1 MLQGAASGVKL
12 SKLRN
17 ELRAGAII
25 EAMREIHVDA
35 IRDTVRTLCKDA
47 ACLLPEDVVG
57 ALQTARQREQ
67 SPVAIKVIDQ
77 ILLNADLAREEMLPL
92 CQDTGTTVL
101 FLDIGQD
108 VHVVGGD
115 LKTALTEGVSQ
126 GYREGYLRA
135 SIVDKPFSARTNTK
149 DNTPPIVHTEIVP
162 GDSLRIQLMPKGGGC
177 ENMSRFTIMLPSAGK
192 KGITEFVCRTVDES
206 GGNPCPPIIVGL
218 GVGGTAEHA
227 MYMAKRSLT
236 RKIGEPNPD
245 PEEAEFE
252 AQILD
257 AVNALGV
264 GAQAVG
270 GTQTALGVHMMTH
283 PTHIASLPVAVNL
296 QCHSARLK
304 EATL

>member
-1 MLQGAASGVKL
+1 
-12 SKLRN
+12 
-17 ELRAGAII
+17 
-25 EAMREIHVDA
+25 MRELHVDA
-35 IRDTVRTLCKDA
+35 IRDTVRALCIEA

-57 ALQTARQREQ
+57 AIQTAKQREK
-67 SPVAIKVIDQ
+67 SPVAVKVLDQ

-92 CQDTGTTVL
+92 CQDTGTTVI

-108 VHVVGGD
+108 VHISGGD
-115 LKTALTEGVSQ
+115 LRQALAEGVGQ
-126 GYREGYLRA
+126 GYNEGFLRA
-135 SIVDKPFSARTNTK
+135 SIVDRPFSARTNTK
-149 DNTPPIVHTEIVP
+149 DNTPPIIHTEIVP
-162 GDSLRIQLMPKGGGC
+162 GDQLRIQVMPKGGGC

-192 KGITEFVCRTVDES
+192 KGITEFVVRTVEES

-227 MYMAKRSLT
+227 MYMAKRALT
-236 RKIGEPNPD
+236 RRVGDTNPM

-252 AQILD
+252 AELLD
-257 AVNALGV
+257 AVNATGL

-270 GTQTALGVHMMTH
+270 GTQTALAVHMKTH

-304 EATL
+304 EAVL